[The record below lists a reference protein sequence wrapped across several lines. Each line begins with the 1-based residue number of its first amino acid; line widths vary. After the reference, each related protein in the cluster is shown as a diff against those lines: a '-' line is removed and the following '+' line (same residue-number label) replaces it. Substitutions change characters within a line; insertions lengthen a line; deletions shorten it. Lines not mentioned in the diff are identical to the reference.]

1 MIQLAA
7 MLAGLGLF
15 AALFFL
21 VTRRDGQPRFA
32 EARSRRARLP
42 RHAGMSVRTDEGDAS
57 R

>member
-1 MIQLAA
+1 MIQMAA

-15 AALFFL
+15 AAMFFL

-32 EARSRRARLP
+32 EARSRRP
-42 RHAGMSVRTDEGDAS
+42 RHRPMDDGEAS